1 MIDTIYKLKELE
13 WESEHI
19 ISGPSLGSYRA
30 GHDWSDLAISLTDTS
45 VKEATLKQNR
55 ENA

>member
-1 MIDTIYKLKELE
+1 MNYENMIDTIYKLKELE

-30 GHDWSDLAISLTDTS
+30 GHD
-45 VKEATLKQNR
+45 
-55 ENA
+55 